1 MFPLEHQNNR
11 NNDDNDRVQEVRD
24 ARKLFLICLA
34 VILGLS
40 LLGIIFPF
48 FSFAAALIWPV
59 PVVYLALKQGLK
71 RAAFMI
77 AAAALLNGI
86 LITPVLGLIT
96 VAGFGFV
103 GFVMAGALLENLSC
117 FRVLFFTVLA
127 AVASNF
133 LLITGI
139 SLGMGYGFQ
148 EGIRNALLENL
159 LPLLENGEMSVLIQ
173 LQLDLV
179 MRLMPSLIVISGL
192 ISGILNYYIVHWFLK
207 AKNMG
212 IKIYHTVDKWRFP
225 AGYLTAAI
233 VLALLFRGQTVM
245 LNLGVVVFFLV
256 FLQGFGVGLFYVV
269 RKSSSLF
276 WRWLY
281 VFFVIVIPL
290 LPPLLLLLGLIDLWF
305 DIRKLKFTG
314 SG

>member
-1 MFPLEHQNNR
+1 MFPLEHQNNG
-11 NNDDNDRVQEVRD
+11 NNDNNNKAQKTGE
-24 ARKLFLICLA
+24 ARKLFVICLA

-71 RAAFMI
+71 RAALMI
-77 AAAALLNGI
+77 AAAAVLNGM
-86 LITPVLGLIT
+86 LISPVLGLIT

-103 GFVMAGALLENLSC
+103 GFVMAGALLENLSS
-117 FRVLFFTVLA
+117 FRVLLFTVLA

-139 SLGMGYGFQ
+139 SLGMGYGIQ
-148 EGIRNALLENL
+148 EGIRNALLETL
-159 LPLLENGEMSVLIQ
+159 LPLLDNGEMSVLIQ
-173 LQLDLV
+173 MQLELI
-179 MRLMPSLIVISGL
+179 MRLMPGLIVISGL

-207 AKNMG
+207 AKNMK
-212 IKIYHTVDKWRFP
+212 IKVYQTVDRWRFP
-225 AGYLTAAI
+225 AGLLTAAI
-233 VLALLFRGQTVM
+233 VLALLFREQRVM
-245 LNLGVVVFFLV
+245 LNLGVIVFFLV
-256 FLQGFGVGLFYVV
+256 FLQGFGVGLFYVI

-276 WRWLY
+276 WRWIY

-314 SG
+314 SI

>member
-1 MFPLEHQNNR
+1 MEHR
-11 NNDDNDRVQEVRD
+11 NNNKNDNSNKDSADKSNPRR
-24 ARKLFLICLA
+24 LFLICLA

-40 LLGIIFPF
+40 LLGILFPF

-59 PVVYLALKQGLK
+59 PVVYLALKQGLR
-71 RAAFMI
+71 RAALMI

-103 GFVMAGALLENLSC
+103 GFVMSGALLEKFSP
-117 FRVLFFTVLA
+117 FKVLLFTVLA

-133 LLITGI
+133 MLITGI
-139 SLGMGYGFQ
+139 AMGMGYSFQ

-159 LPLLENGEMSVLIQ
+159 LPLLDNGEMSVLVQ
-173 LQLDLV
+173 MQLDLV
-179 MRLMPSLIVISGL
+179 MRLMPGLIVISGL
-192 ISGILNYYIVHWFLK
+192 VSGILNYYIVHWFLR

-212 IKIYHTVDKWRFP
+212 ITIYRTLDKWRFP
-225 AGYLTAAI
+225 AGYITAAI
-233 VLALLFRGQTVM
+233 VLALLFRDQAVM
-245 LNLGVVVFFLV
+245 LNLGVIVFFLV

-269 RKSSSLF
+269 KKSSSFF
-276 WRWLY
+276 WRWIY

-290 LPPLLLLLGLIDLWF
+290 LPPFLILLGLIDLWF
-305 DIRKLKFTG
+305 DIRKIEFTG